1 MNLPANFPLKKV
13 IITVVSVVIVIA
25 LIITGVTVAV
35 NGKAANATVD
45 VEQVSNISTQYWGD
59 QSSTYG
65 NATSDFVQELY
76 PDKEKAISKIFV
88 KEGDTVKIG
97 DTLLQYDT
105 TKLQLKVESKE
116 LEEKK
121 KKYELEQAEKELTKL
136 QNTAPHVEPVIPEPE
151 PEPTPT
157 PVPESQAELY
167 TEITEH
173 SKPFKGAGTEKDPY
187 VFLCTEDAVL
197 TKGFLLKLLGVTD
210 PRATPTPTPTPTPSA
225 EPTTQPSEVPTAAP
239 QPTVTPEPTAEPT
252 TAPTEAPTP
261 APPIEPTE
269 APTPAPIEPTEA
281 PTVSGMAWFK
291 QMTFTKT
298 NETGGESVPTPE
310 PDFTLPDGPF
320 VARFEVHEQ
329 DNENLPLVK
338 GWQMD
343 GDKISAGFFN
353 EVISEPD
360 DIQMPDLSNA
370 DPGIS
375 YDTGGSMYTAEELQQ
390 MIADK
395 KQQIQDLKLNVKQAA
410 HDLEKAKLDLENATI
425 KSTVN
430 GVVKSLT
437 DLDTA
442 MSTSSPFLVVSGGD
456 GFYITASL
464 NESLL
469 GKVHVGDTV
478 MASSWENGQMYEAEI
493 VQISDFPNDNSD
505 YYYDGSSN
513 PNSSTYQ
520 FTARIAD
527 ADGLKNGMGLD
538 ITLQAAS
545 DNASNAI
552 YLFKAYIRS
561 DDGGKYILKVGDDN
575 RVHKTYIKT
584 GKTIYNQYLEIKS
597 DTLTEED
604 YVAFPYGTSAIDG
617 AKANGMEENTDEN
630 DGIDAR
636 GLDA

>member
-13 IITVVSVVIVIA
+13 IITVVSVVVVIA
-25 LIITGVTVAV
+25 LIVTGVAVAV

-45 VEQVSNISTQYWGD
+45 VEQVMNISTQYWGD

-65 NATSDFVQELY
+65 SATSDFVQKLY
-76 PDKEKAISKIFV
+76 PDKEKAISQLFV

-105 TKLQLKVESKE
+105 TKLQLTVESKE

-136 QNTAPHVEPVIPEPE
+136 QNTTPYVEPVIPEPE

-173 SKPFKGAGTEKDPY
+173 SKPFKGTGTEEDPY

-210 PRATPTPTPTPTPSA
+210 PRATPTPTPTPTPAPSA
-225 EPTTQPSEVPTAAP
+225 EPTAQPSDTPTATPAP
-239 QPTVTPEPTAEPT
+239 TATPEPTAEPT
-252 TAPTEAPTP
+252 AVPTEAPTP
-261 APPIEPTE
+261 APV
-269 APTPAPIEPTEA
+269 EPTEA

-291 QMTFTKT
+291 QMTLTNM
-298 NETGGESVPTPE
+298 NETGDESVPTPE

-360 DIQMPDLSNA
+360 DIQIPDLSYT

-395 KQQIQDLKLNVKQAA
+395 KQEIQDLKLDVKQAA
-410 HDLEKAKLDLENATI
+410 HDLEKAKLDLDNATV
-425 KSTVN
+425 KSTVD

-442 MSTSSPFLVVSGGD
+442 MATSSPFLVVSGGD
-456 GFYITASL
+456 GFYVTASL

-469 GKVHVGDTV
+469 GMVHVGDTV
-478 MASSWENGQMYEAEI
+478 MASSWENGQMYTAEI
-493 VQISDFPNDNSD
+493 VQISDFPDDNSD

-545 DNASNAI
+545 DNADNAF

-561 DDGGKYILKVGDDN
+561 DDGGKYVLKVGEDN
-575 RVHKTYIKT
+575 RVHKTYITT
-584 GKTIYNQYLEIKS
+584 GKTIYNEYLEIKS
-597 DTLTEED
+597 DNLTEDD

>member
-13 IITVVSVVIVIA
+13 MITVVSVVIVIA

-136 QNTAPHVEPVIPEPE
+136 QNTAPYVEPVIPEPE

-173 SKPFKGAGTEKDPY
+173 SKP
-187 VFLCTEDAVL
+187 
-197 TKGFLLKLLGVTD
+197 
-210 PRATPTPTPTPTPSA
+210 SA
-225 EPTTQPSEVPTAAP
+225 EPTAQPSEVPTAAP

-493 VQISDFPNDNSD
+493 VQISDFPNDNSN

-561 DDGGKYILKVGDDN
+561 DDGGKYVLKVGDDN